1 MNDSPDHHALSPEQL
16 HAAQVRV
23 LLQHSETLAEQI
35 ADLTITQQA
44 AADRLAKGDA
54 RMGRLEIGLAENTA
68 VTHEVR
74 DLLTA
79 FKGGF
84 RVLGWLGT
92 GLKWVSGIAIACT
105 TIYTALYMAT
115 HGGTLPGDK

>member
-1 MNDSPDHHALSPEQL
+1 
-16 HAAQVRV
+16 
-23 LLQHSETLAEQI
+23 
-35 ADLTITQQA
+35 
-44 AADRLAKGDA
+44 
-54 RMGRLEIGLAENTA
+54 

-84 RVLGWLGT
+84 KVLGWLGT
-92 GLKWVSGIAIACT
+92 GLKWVGGIALACT

-115 HGGTLPGDK
+115 HGGQLPSDK